1 MMFLYILGISSLY
14 IKAIHSCSVHVCLTW
29 EATKENI
36 TFKCKVTQLRFK
48 VDFFNPKNEEQ
59 GYCTSPLPEPRCYSS
74 HNIIT
79 QDRRT
84 NTTVLVIERHVD
96 NKLNGPWKCNHGTNI
111 EAAIVN
117 LTVLQ
122 QETFKIIFKN
132 DICGEQHMAWTLF
145 GALIGLV
152 IVLILWIVSKTRQW
166 YLATRFIICI
176 LLMCLTISIAYAS
189 GLLENK
195 CKDKELFII
204 FGVCMVLMSVIC
216 LSFPQTV
223 SKEKEYWNKRTKK
236 EQDQAKAKLEE
247 ALIKK

>member
-166 YLATRFIICI
+166 YLDAVDYVIYNWCRKCCICRKN
-176 LLMCLTISIAYAS
+176 CFH
-189 GLLENK
+189 
-195 CKDKELFII
+195 DKELFII